1 MGVMC
6 RWFRSFGPRMP
17 MSLSMKVQR
26 CSRASSP
33 GPFSLRIFFGFLLLV
48 LVGLPGCGRGEFSS
62 LEALPIES
70 YLRRPGDFLG
80 NTYLLKGRI
89 DSQIK
94 WEEGVG
100 RILAVRAELSEAR
113 LPVFVPSEVEQNLH
127 VGQIY
132 EMRAIIRQG
141 GLIYVEALRKF

>member
-1 MGVMC
+1 M
-6 RWFRSFGPRMP
+6 
-17 MSLSMKVQR
+17 
-26 CSRASSP
+26 
-33 GPFSLRIFFGFLLLV
+33 
-48 LVGLPGCGRGEFSS
+48 
-62 LEALPIES
+62 PIES